1 MKGFLIFL
9 LIICCILAVL
19 FINRGIRLRRRKM
32 RSAKIAAQ
40 KSVQALPASTEEP
53 LISLA
58 DSQELRYLRNVLG
71 CYVPE
76 ITQPAS
82 APPVEQISLTEK
94 EAVTQGYS
102 FRKKSAVVHIT
113 NYHGKAETLTIPCR
127 IGDRRV
133 SKIGDGAFAK
143 NAALRHVKI
152 PASVHS
158 IGKEVFA
165 GSALET
171 CILPDGLEK
180 IPASAFGGCERLH
193 TVHLPANLTTI
204 GEKAFAGCKAL
215 HEVTFPLRCEYFG
228 DHAFVHSGLSG
239 FSLVVSRKFSA
250 GAGVTQLSASRW
262 ISHAY
267 VNNGA
272 AFCHTPLHKNYQ
284 FVLASPAPHT
294 LRILLCGSQAKTN
307 MQFSAQRN
315 VQLGRGSLEFT
326 NLNILDLS
334 RCPRVRIHPEAFLT
348 HQRFDGF
355 MTMRRRVKVIVP
367 KECGELY
374 FPPEV
379 EVTYADGSVCEK
391 RALHGTWDMASTV
404 RTDAANILSYGI
416 HGKTPAMEIIPERE
430 GDLICCGYH
439 AFVTPYLVTLKAPL
453 SRISAAVFSKRCRSL
468 REVQFPE
475 NGEII
480 TKYIPDSRLIGT
492 LHRELLPAFY
502 GDGVHFFNRS
512 VYDRVFLRGTY
523 TWHDGTTRP
532 LSQKQRLMMC
542 FDVLRSTQR
551 AHEEKPYIYIAYLLG
566 HLRYARKLCK
576 KIEPTHPEYL
586 RWLAGLDFSELY
598 GVYPEAKRYLM
609 EKMGR

>member
-9 LIICCILAVL
+9 LILCGILAVL
-19 FINRGIRLRRRKM
+19 FINRGIRLRRRKI

-40 KSVQALPASTEEP
+40 KSAQAIPPQPEEP
-53 LISLA
+53 PVSLA

-71 CYVPE
+71 CYVPDTCP
-76 ITQPAS
+76 IPS
-82 APPVEQISLTEK
+82 APLTESLELTET
-94 EAVTQGYS
+94 EAVAQGYS
-102 FRKKSAVVHIT
+102 FRKKSTVVHIT
-113 NYHGKAETLTIPCR
+113 NYHGKAEKLTIPCR

-133 SKIGDGAFAK
+133 SKIGSGAFAK
-143 NAALRHVKI
+143 NASLRHVKI

-180 IPASAFGGCERLH
+180 IPAYAFEGCKRLH
-193 TVHLPANLTTI
+193 TIHLPAALTTI
-204 GEKAFAGCKAL
+204 GEKAFAGCEAL
-215 HEVTFPLRCEYFG
+215 HQVTFPLRCEHFG

-239 FSLVVSRKFSA
+239 FSLAVSRKPNA
-250 GAGVTQLSASRW
+250 GAGITWLTGSQC

-284 FVLASPAPHT
+284 FVLASPASHS
-294 LRILLCGSQAKTN
+294 LRILLCGSQAKPN

-315 VQLGRGSLEFT
+315 VQFGRGSLEFT
-326 NLNILDLS
+326 NVNILDLS
-334 RCPRVRIHPEAFLT
+334 RCPRVEIHPEAF
-348 HQRFDGF
+348 FPVIY
-355 MTMRRRVKVIVP
+355 RRRRMKVIVP
-367 KECGELY
+367 KNCSELH

-379 EVTYADGSVCEK
+379 AVTYADGSVCEN
-391 RALHGTWDMASTV
+391 RALHGTWDTASTV
-404 RTDAANILSYGI
+404 RTNAANILAYGI
-416 HGKTPAMEIIPERE
+416 HGKTPALEIIPERE
-430 GDLICCGYH
+430 GDLMCCGRY

-453 SRISAAVFSKRCRSL
+453 SRNSAEIFSKRCGSL

-480 TKYIPDSRLIGT
+480 TKYIPDRHLIGM
-492 LHRELLPAFY
+492 LHRELLPAFR
-502 GDGVHFFNRS
+502 GDGAHFFDRS
-512 VYDRVFLRGTY
+512 VYDRAFLRGTY
-523 TWHDGTTRP
+523 IWHDGTTRP

-586 RWLAGLDFSELY
+586 RWLVGLDFSELY
-598 GVYPEAKRYLM
+598 RAYPEAKQYLM
-609 EKMGR
+609 ERAK

>member
-9 LIICCILAVL
+9 LIICGILAVL
-19 FINRGIRLRRRKM
+19 FINRGVRLRRR
-32 RSAKIAAQ
+32 RIHSAKIAAQ
-40 KSVQALPASTEEP
+40 NPAHAIPPQPEEP
-53 LISLA
+53 PVSLA

-71 CYVPE
+71 CYVPD
-76 ITQPAS
+76 ICPNPS
-82 APPVEQISLTEK
+82 APLVENLELTEA
-94 EAVTQGYS
+94 EAVAQGYS

-113 NYHGKAETLTIPCR
+113 NYHGKAENLTIPCK
-127 IGDRRV
+127 IGNRRV

-143 NAALRHVKI
+143 NAALKNVKI

-158 IGKEVFA
+158 IGKRAFA

-180 IPASAFGGCERLH
+180 IPASAFDCCCHLH
-193 TVHLPANLTTI
+193 TVHLPTNLTTI
-204 GEKAFAGCKAL
+204 GERAFAACGSL
-215 HEVTFPLRCEYFG
+215 HQLTFPLRCDKFG
-228 DHAFVHSGLSG
+228 DHAFINSGLSG
-239 FSLVVSRKFSA
+239 FSLIASAKFSA

-272 AFCHTPLHKNYQ
+272 AFCHTPLHKNYR
-284 FVLASPAPHT
+284 FVLASPST
-294 LRILLCGSQAKTN
+294 NSLRILICGSKAMDKLH
-307 MQFSAQRN
+307 FPAHRDI
-315 VQLGRGSLEFT
+315 QLGRGSLEFT
-326 NLNILDLS
+326 NVNILDLS
-334 RCPRVRIHPEAFLT
+334 RCPNVEIHPEAFLPNP
-348 HQRFDGF
+348 RSD
-355 MTMRRRVKVIVP
+355 MAVYRRRPMKVIVP
-367 KECGELY
+367 KQCSVLH
-374 FPPEV
+374 FPAEV
-379 EVTYADGSVCEK
+379 SVTYADGSVCEK

-404 RTDAANILSYGI
+404 RTDATNILTYGI

-430 GDLICCGYH
+430 GNLICCGHH

-453 SRISAAVFSKRCRSL
+453 SRNSAEIFSKRCRSL

-492 LHRELLPAFY
+492 LHRDLLPAFR
-502 GDGVHFFNRS
+502 GDEVHFFDRS

-551 AHEEKPYIYIAYLLG
+551 VHEEKPYIYIAYLLG

-598 GVYPEAKRYLM
+598 KVYPEAKQYLM

>member
-9 LIICCILAVL
+9 LILCGILAVL

-32 RSAKIAAQ
+32 RSAQIAAQ
-40 KSVQALPASTEEP
+40 NSAQAIPPQPEEP
-53 LISLA
+53 PISLA

-76 ITQPAS
+76 VTQPAS
-82 APPVEQISLTEK
+82 ATLVEQITLTEK
-94 EAVTQGYS
+94 EAVAQGYS
-102 FRKKSAVVHIT
+102 FRKKSAVVHIK
-113 NYHGKAETLTIPCR
+113 NYHGKAESLTIPCK
-127 IGDRRV
+127 IGNRRV
-133 SKIGDGAFAK
+133 NKIGEGAFEK
-143 NAALRHVKI
+143 NAALKHVKL
-152 PASVHS
+152 PFSVIS
-158 IGKEVFA
+158 IGERAFA

-180 IPASAFGGCERLH
+180 IPAYAFEGCKRLH
-193 TVHLPANLTTI
+193 TIHLPENLTTI
-204 GEKAFAGCKAL
+204 GEKAFAGCEAL
-215 HEVTFPLRCEYFG
+215 HEVTFPLRCEHFG

-239 FSLVVSRKFSA
+239 FSLAVSRKPNA
-250 GAGVTQLSASRW
+250 GAGITKLTGSQW

-284 FVLASPAPHT
+284 FVLASPASHS
-294 LRILLCGSQAKTN
+294 LRILICGSQAKTN

-326 NLNILDLS
+326 NVKILDLS
-334 RCPRVRIHPEAFLT
+334 RCPRVEVHPESFLPNP
-348 HQRFDGF
+348 RSD
-355 MTMRRRVKVIVP
+355 MAVYRRRPMKVIVP
-367 KECGELY
+367 KECGELH

-379 EVTYADGSVCEK
+379 EVTYADGSVCKK

-430 GDLICCGYH
+430 GNLICCGFH
-439 AFVTPYLVTLKAPL
+439 TFVTPYLVTLKAPL
-453 SRISAAVFSKRCRSL
+453 SRNSAEIFSKRCRSL
-468 REVQFPE
+468 REVQFLE

-492 LHRELLPAFY
+492 LHRELLPAFH
-502 GDGVHFFNRS
+502 GNGVHFFHRS

-598 GVYPEAKRYLM
+598 SVYPEAKQYLL
-609 EKMGR
+609 EQLKR